1 MMRLYESLV
10 HLIGIMMILVI
21 ISYTKIASSFKRCF
35 DSRWVILLWESYMH
49 ASYFNRVWTCLS
61 TPLVLHLL
69 YILAPMQ
76 YTRQN
81 IKSNIVSLPAKTNA
95 LLMRWEKCYQSVKIV
110 MWWNKHFL
118 HKLIISLCI
127 NKPIISK
134 VPRTIESLDFLHK
147 LLLNS

>member
-1 MMRLYESLV
+1 MMQLYQTLV

-21 ISYTKIASSFKRCF
+21 ISYTKIASSFKRWF
-35 DSRWVILLWESYMH
+35 NSRWVLLLWESYMH

-61 TPLVLHLL
+61 TTPVLPLL

-95 LLMRWEKCYQSVKIV
+95 LLMRWEKCFQSVKIV

-118 HKLIISLCI
+118 YKLIISVCI

-134 VPRTIESLDFLHK
+134 VTRTIESLDF
-147 LLLNS
+147 